1 MRFQKIPYKERLRQA
16 RYRQEHEDE
25 LEDRRLQKEIRKME
39 ALKRQQAGEPI
50 SEKEREMVEALLRLG
65 KIER

>member
-25 LEDRRLQKEIRKME
+25 LEERRLQKDIRRME

-50 SEKEREMVEALLRLG
+50 SEKEREMVETLLRLG

>member
-16 RYRQEHEDE
+16 RYRQEHEDK
-25 LEDRRLQKEIRKME
+25 LEERRIEKEIRLME
-39 ALKRQQAGEPI
+39 ALKRQQTGESI

>member
-1 MRFQKIPYKERLRQA
+1 MRFQKIPYKERMRQT
-16 RYRQEHEDE
+16 RYRQEHEDK
-25 LEDRRLQKEIRKME
+25 LEDRRIEKEIRRME